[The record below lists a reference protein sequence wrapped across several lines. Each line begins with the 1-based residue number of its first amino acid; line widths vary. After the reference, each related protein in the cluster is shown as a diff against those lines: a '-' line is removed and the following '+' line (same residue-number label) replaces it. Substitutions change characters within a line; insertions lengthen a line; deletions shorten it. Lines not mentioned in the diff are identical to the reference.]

1 MTNSKESIL
10 ARQSERDPFGFY
22 DHLRTGEKDL
32 LSNFLN
38 FLQVSVRTG
47 EFGGDDLLVL
57 AVGGMLDKKFGRSSD
72 RRDIDLRIVFF
83 SDDETQRKQ
92 SILAAQDKIR
102 NFVEEKGIQYK
113 QTSGVTESQVQRGW
127 GGWRL
132 VKAMVGSGED
142 TREKEISFLDY
153 DPQAVRFVTSP
164 LPERRSF
171 DIFVTPINGP
181 AAIEHLR
188 LEEAQKK
195 NYLIL
200 FDSTGTQIQ

>member
-1 MTNSKESIL
+1 MTIFKESL
-10 ARQSERDPFGFY
+10 SYQSERDSFGFH
-22 DHLRTGEKDL
+22 DHLRPGEKDL
-32 LSNFLN
+32 LSIFLN
-38 FLQVSVRTG
+38 FLQVSVRNG

-92 SILAAQDKIR
+92 SILAAQDKIK
-102 NFVEEKGIQYK
+102 NFLEEKGIQYK
-113 QTSGVTESQVQRGW
+113 QTSGVTESQVAGGW

-142 TREKEISFLDY
+142 AREEEVSFLDY
-153 DPQAVRFVTSP
+153 DPQAARFIISP
-164 LPERRSF
+164 LPTRRSF
-171 DIFVTPINGP
+171 DIFVTPVNSP

-188 LEEAQKK
+188 LEEAQKNK
-195 NYLIL
+195 YLIL